1 MAVSRRRSWPTVF
14 TNAEVVCASAHTDD
28 FIDRGPFRESVI
40 GEGCNPCV
48 FDSAQ
53 SPLDFED
60 NIGQE
65 YANRKRP
72 MRAWFISMCLLAAAA
87 PGHAAEIT
95 VKMLNTGKDG
105 PMAFEPSYVKV
116 AIGDTV
122 IFVPAEKGAH
132 YSVSLL
138 QPAGAQPWRGA
149 PDQEFKVKIEK
160 EGLYLYACEPHKT
173 LGMVG
178 IIQAGKPV
186 NLAEAKA
193 LAAKEQATFA
203 LGKTR
208 FDLALAQVK

>member
-1 MAVSRRRSWPTVF
+1 M
-14 TNAEVVCASAHTDD
+14 
-28 FIDRGPFRESVI
+28 
-40 GEGCNPCV
+40 

-65 YANRKRP
+65 CANRKRP
-72 MRAWFISMCLLAAAA
+72 MRPLFISMCLLAAAA
-87 PGHAAEIT
+87 TGHAAEIT

-116 AIGDTV
+116 AVGDTV

-132 YSVSLL
+132 YSVSML
-138 QPAGAQPWRGA
+138 QPTGAKPWRGA
-149 PDQEFKVKIEK
+149 PDQELRVKIDK

-193 LAAKEQATFA
+193 MAAKEQATFA

-208 FDLALAQVK
+208 FDLALVQVK